1 MAAFILFLLIS
12 LVGLAT
18 CQDLSYAWKPSVEL
32 EECGHKTVFTSIT
45 GGLKAKLGA
54 YPYHVALTYSGGR
67 RNVTYGCGGSL
78 INSLYV
84 LTSAYCAS
92 GLNAGLKLE

>member
-1 MAAFILFLLIS
+1 MAAFILFLLS
-12 LVGLAT
+12 LVGPAT
-18 CQDLSYAWKPSVEL
+18 CQDLSYSWKPSG
-32 EECGHKTVFTSIT
+32 EECGLQTVYTSIT
-45 GGLKAKLGA
+45 SGLIAKLGA

-78 INSLYV
+78 INSHYV

-92 GLNAGLKLE
+92 GLNGDLKLE